1 MFRFRSVGLITKSD
15 QDGQVAQ
22 TLSVI
27 HRFLVERGLE
37 VALDRSTDAFIDLGD
52 TVQRREIAAHCDL
65 AVVVGGDGTLLSAA
79 RSLTDAGVPIVGVNL
94 GRLGFLVD
102 VSPDTL
108 CDKLDEILRGAYT
121 EENRFLVQAEIVRG
135 DQVIQRT
142 VALNDVVLR
151 IKNVVRMIEFETWV
165 DGQFVNLQRADGMVV
180 STPTGST
187 AYALSGGGPILHPSL
202 EAMLLL
208 PICPHTLSARP
219 IVVDAVSDI
228 EIRICPDVRETGQ
241 VVSDGQSNIDVAAGD
256 RIRVQRKRGTIRLL
270 HPADYD
276 YFHILRAKLHWG

>member
-1 MFRFRSVGLITKSD
+1 
-15 QDGQVAQ
+15 
-22 TLSVI
+22 
-27 HRFLVERGLE
+27 
-37 VALDRSTDAFIDLGD
+37 
-52 TVQRREIAAHCDL
+52 
-65 AVVVGGDGTLLSAA
+65 
-79 RSLTDAGVPIVGVNL
+79 
-94 GRLGFLVD
+94 
-102 VSPDTL
+102 
-108 CDKLDEILRGAYT
+108 
-121 EENRFLVQAEIVRG
+121 
-135 DQVIQRT
+135 
-142 VALNDVVLR
+142 
-151 IKNVVRMIEFETWV
+151 MIEFETWV

-219 IVVDAVSDI
+219 IVVDAVSHI